1 MYLLDTEEQSV
12 RDKIFLRAL
21 KPLSK
26 CLGVLK
32 SIERA
37 IKNEANETYSNVQK
51 RPKLKPKNPME
62 TIVFFSIYLPI
73 VIILARKRD
82 TFYSNG
88 NGYYC
93 KTFISLN
100 NVFVHVEITVP
111 L

>member
-1 MYLLDTEEQSV
+1 MLDTEEQSV
-12 RDKIFLRAL
+12 RDKKFSKRFKTSL
-21 KPLSK
+21 KMTVRPLI
-26 CLGVLK
+26 
-32 SIERA
+32 SIEHA